1 MVTKMPTPFTMRVI
15 EIIQNIPV
23 GKVSTYGSIARLA
36 GSPRGARQVSWALHS
51 MTEKYALPWHR
62 VINSQGKLVLKSD
75 ASCETQKAL
84 LEKEGVEVGR
94 NFKVD
99 LKKYLWDGNS

>member
-1 MVTKMPTPFTMRVI
+1 MPTPFTLRVI
-15 EIIQNIPV
+15 EIIQSIPS
-23 GKVSTYGSIARLA
+23 GKVSTYGAIARLA

-51 MTEKYALPWHR
+51 MSDKYDLPWHR

-75 ASCETQKAL
+75 ASSETQKAL
-84 LEKEGVEVGR
+84 LEKEGVEVMP

-99 LKKYLWDGNS
+99 LKKYLWDGNT

>member
-1 MVTKMPTPFTMRVI
+1 MPTPFTMRVI
-15 EIIQNIPV
+15 KIIQSIPS
-23 GKVSTYGSIARLA
+23 GKVSTYGAIARLA

-51 MTEKYALPWHR
+51 MTEKYNLPWHR

-75 ASCETQKAL
+75 ASSETQKLL
-84 LEKEGVEVGR
+84 LEKEGIEVMA

-99 LKKYLWDGNS
+99 LKKFLWDGNS